1 MYLSKGVIFMTRR
14 QGESMSQPSEVV
26 NFEKKIEEL
35 EGVIEQLESGKLSLQ
50 KSLSEFEKG
59 VKLYSECKKV
69 LDQAEKKV
77 TTLTD
82 QLKEV
87 KVDD

>member
-1 MYLSKGVIFMTRR
+1 MTHR
-14 QGESMSQPSEVV
+14 QGEIMSQPSEVV

-59 VKLYSECKKV
+59 VKLYSECKQV

-87 KVDD
+87 KIDD